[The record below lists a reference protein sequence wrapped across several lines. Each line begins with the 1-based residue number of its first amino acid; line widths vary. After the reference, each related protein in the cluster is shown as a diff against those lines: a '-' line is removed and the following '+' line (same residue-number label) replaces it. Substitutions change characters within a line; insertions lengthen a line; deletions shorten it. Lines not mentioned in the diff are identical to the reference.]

1 MVLTRKKLFFYGLTD
16 LPIAMSLF
24 PVAVFIPRF
33 YASDMG
39 VPLAVIGTILFLVR
53 WTDVVTDPLM
63 GYISDHTNSRFG
75 RRKLWIGLAT
85 PLMMLAVFQLFMPNQ
100 GQVWLRPVYSVL
112 VDDVHMNWLHLG
124 LWSFMLSVAITMML
138 IPYYAWGSELST
150 DYHER
155 SKVTGSRAVFNS
167 LGSLSAQLIP
177 ALALLIFGIGGS
189 SVVLQ
194 LVGLT
199 MLILMPLCVSL
210 TLFNVAEQPYQ
221 PRQQVRIMEGL
232 RLMAANGPFKRL
244 VLAFMIGSLG
254 LNVTTPLYL
263 FFIAD
268 VLNAED
274 KAIYMLSFFYA
285 ASILAVPFWVALSKR
300 IGKHRAYLISFF
312 MLAFAHPCYLLL
324 GPGDFWW
331 MLPMTLTTGFAA
343 GGFSQTLPNSMK
355 ADVIDLDTLETGENR
370 AALFF
375 SAWSFAQKATASFG
389 GAIALFGLSLVGFEA
404 GVENGSDELFGL
416 RFLFSTFPSL
426 FFLAGAAIVWNYPI
440 TEARHAEIR
449 AELEAKAA

>member
-1 MVLTRKKLFFYGLTD
+1 
-16 LPIAMSLF
+16 
-24 PVAVFIPRF
+24 
-33 YASDMG
+33 
-39 VPLAVIGTILFLVR
+39 
-53 WTDVVTDPLM
+53 
-63 GYISDHTNSRFG
+63 
-75 RRKLWIGLAT
+75 
-85 PLMMLAVFQLFMPNQ
+85 MMLAVFQLFMPNQ

-221 PRQQVRIMEGL
+221 PRQQVKIMEGL

-312 MLAFAHPCYLLL
+312 MLAFA
-324 GPGDFWW
+324 
-331 MLPMTLTTGFAA
+331 
-343 GGFSQTLPNSMK
+343 
-355 ADVIDLDTLETGENR
+355 
-370 AALFF
+370 
-375 SAWSFAQKATASFG
+375 SFG

-449 AELEAKAA
+449 AELEAKAT